1 MAKEAFLDST
11 NLKVQEL
18 LKEVKF
24 NYSPATTKYV
34 NDVVS
39 AIRKVIDKIPDDIQV
54 TADLAPGFVKDIG
67 ADKVNFKF
75 KKPKSIEITGSY
87 SYQCI
92 ARPDANV
99 DVFIQLPKECF
110 HEKDYLNYRYHAK
123 RCLYLCVIKKYLK
136 RSSSFQKVEMSAFQ
150 NEARKPILVLY
161 PAEKFGETT
170 LTSIRLIPIA
180 TSLFNVSK
188 LNMQR
193 NNIRAMNQAADATPM
208 YNSSILEDMVLEENA
223 KLISSTF
230 LQWKELC
237 EALILLKVWARQ
249 RSSIYSHDCVSGYL
263 LSTIMAYLA
272 TVSGKNR
279 VNKLMNTIQ
288 ICRHTL
294 DFIANSAVWKKGI
307 FFKHKGENN
316 ISTEEEREV
325 YLQLF
330 PAVICHSSQFN
341 VAFRLSKSGLQ
352 ELQAEASLA
361 RNCIDKCRDGGFD
374 ELFITSIDFAVKFDH
389 CIRVNLK
396 GNVQAY
402 ASGFALDN
410 ECWRTYEHKVHSL
423 MQEALGERVKMVRV
437 IWRNTASE
445 CNFED
450 GLSMFDREALIIGIL
465 LNKDEAFNMVVKG
478 PDYENKEEVQK
489 FDRFWG
495 VKSELRGFKDSG
507 VRPCAAWECKPSELH
522 LVMKWITEYI
532 LVKHLSLPKE
542 NITYIVDQLDF
553 TLVLGHEDPT
563 CYNGHLLQAFNK
575 LSKHLREL
583 NDIPL
588 TISSVQPLDPA
599 FRCTSVCA
607 RRPHPLASE
616 YYVDRK
622 MIKFSATCIQ
632 PVEVLIQLEG
642 SGNWPVD
649 DVAIEKTKS
658 AFILKI
664 GESLEKNC
672 DMRVTA
678 TEDDVDVL
686 FSGYAFRLKILH
698 QKGLNL
704 VNRRSRNDQAKRI
717 SSTDR
722 KLFLLSQHSS
732 MINGFRGRHP
742 IYQPVVRLAKRWIA
756 AHLFSAVLADEAVE
770 LLAAYL
776 FTNPLPYSIP
786 CSRITGFL
794 RFLRLL
800 SEYDWSF
807 SPLIV
812 DINGDLN
819 PDDKKEINENFNSSR
834 DTSGEETRSTRSAMF
849 LATTYDKFSEAWS
862 ASSPSSADL
871 RRLAAYARSSSNL
884 LTKLILQDQLDS
896 YGWECI
902 FRTPLNNFDAVILL
916 HRDKLPYPER
926 LLFPSELNQ
935 GKLVVQAKASKL
947 FHPFISSG
955 DMKANIEELRR
966 KLMVDFDP
974 SRCLIEDLERRF
986 PDTFKVWYDSLGG
999 DAIGVTWK
1007 QEGLKK
1013 RGRDT
1018 GKEEQD
1024 LLDELKAVGHVGKGF
1039 VRRIY
1044 SLKAPRLN

>member
-1 MAKEAFLDST
+1 MAREAFTDSM

-18 LKEVKF
+18 LKEVKL
-24 NYSPATTKYV
+24 NYSPATTKHV
-34 NDVVS
+34 DDVVS
-39 AIRKVIDKIPDDIQV
+39 SIRQVIDKIPDDIQV
-54 TADLAPGFVKDIG
+54 TADLAPGFVKDIR

-87 SYQCI
+87 SYKCI
-92 ARPDANV
+92 ARPDVNV
-99 DVFIQLPKECF
+99 DVFVQLPKECF

-123 RCLYLCVIKKYLK
+123 RCLYLCLIKKYLK
-136 RSSSFQKVEMSAFQ
+136 RSSLFQKVEMSAFQ
-150 NEARKPILVLY
+150 NEARKPVLVLY
-161 PAEKFGETT
+161 PAENFGETP
-170 LTSIRLIPIA
+170 LTSIRLIPTV

-193 NNIRAMNQAADATPM
+193 NNIRASNQAVDATPM
-208 YNSSILEDMVLEENA
+208 YNSSILEDMALEENA
-223 KLISSTF
+223 NFISSTF
-230 LQWKELC
+230 HEWKELG
-237 EALILLKVWARQ
+237 EALVLLKVWARQ
-249 RSSIYSHDCVSGYL
+249 RSSIYSHDCISGYL

-279 VNKLMNTIQ
+279 ISKSMNTIQ

-294 DFIANSAVWKKGI
+294 DFIANSGVWKKGI
-307 FFKHKGENN
+307 FFKHKVENN
-316 ISTEEEREV
+316 ILTEEEREI
-325 YLQLF
+325 YLQSF
-330 PAVICHSSQFN
+330 PAVLCHSSQFN
-341 VAFRLSKSGLQ
+341 VAFRMSKSGLQ
-352 ELQAEASLA
+352 ELQDEASLA
-361 RNCIDKCRDGGFD
+361 RNCLDKCRDGGFD

-389 CIRVNLK
+389 CIRLNLK
-396 GNVQAY
+396 VNVQDDAP
-402 ASGFALDN
+402 GFSLDN

-423 MQEALGERVKMVRV
+423 MQEALGERVKLVRV
-437 IWRNTASE
+437 IWRNMASE
-445 CNFED
+445 CNFEN
-450 GLSMFDREALIIGIL
+450 GLSTFDREALKIGIL

-478 PDYENKEEVQK
+478 PNSENEDEVQK
-489 FDRFWG
+489 FCRFWG
-495 VKSELRGFKDSG
+495 NKAELRIFKDTG
-507 VRPCAAWECKPSELH
+507 IRYCAAWECKPSELH
-522 LVMKWITEYI
+522 LVMKRITEHI
-532 LVKHLSLPKE
+532 LVKHLSLLRE

-553 TLVLGHEDPT
+553 SLVLGNEDPT
-563 CYNGHLLQAFNK
+563 CYNGHLLEAFNK

-599 FRCTSVCA
+599 FRGTSVCP
-607 RRPHPLASE
+607 RQPHPLASKD
-616 YYVDRK
+616 YVNRK
-622 MIKFSATCIQ
+622 KIKFSPTCIQ

-664 GESLEKNC
+664 GESLQKNFN
-672 DMRVTA
+672 MRFTA

-704 VNRRSRNDQAKRI
+704 VNRQSKIDQNKRI

-722 KLFLLSQHSS
+722 KLFLLSQHAS
-732 MINGFRGRHP
+732 MINGLRGRYP
-742 IYQPVVRLAKRWIA
+742 IFEPVVRLAKRWVS

-776 FTNPLPYSIP
+776 FTNPLPYSVP

-800 SEYDWSF
+800 SEYDWTF
-807 SPLIV
+807 SPLVV

-819 PDDKKEINENFNSSR
+819 PDDMKEINEKFNLSR
-834 DTSGEETRSTRSAMF
+834 DTSGEETRSTHSAMF

-862 ASSPSSADL
+862 TSSPSSMEL
-871 RRLAAYARSSSNL
+871 KRLAAYARSSSNL
-884 LTKLILQDQLDS
+884 LTKLVLQDQLDS

-902 FRTPLNNFDAVILL
+902 LRTPLNNYDAVILL

-926 LLFPSELNQ
+926 LLFPSEVNQ

-947 FHPFISSG
+947 FQPFISSV
-955 DMKANIEELRR
+955 DTKVNIEELQR

-986 PDTFKVWYDSLGG
+986 PDCFKVWYDSLGG
-999 DAIGVTWK
+999 DAIGVTWN

-1013 RGRDT
+1013 RGRDA
-1018 GKEEQD
+1018 GKEEIN

-1039 VRRIY
+1039 VRKIY

>member
-1 MAKEAFLDST
+1 MAKEAFPDSM

-18 LKEVKF
+18 LKEVQF

-34 NDVVS
+34 DDVVS
-39 AIRKVIDKIPDDIQV
+39 SIRDVIHKIPDDIQV
-54 TADLAPGFVKDIG
+54 TADLAPGFVKDIR

-75 KKPKSIEITGSY
+75 KKPKSIEVTGSY

-136 RSSSFQKVEMSAFQ
+136 SSSLFQKIELSAFQ
-150 NEARKPILVLY
+150 NEARKPVLVLY
-161 PAEKFGETT
+161 PGENFGENP
-170 LTSIRLIPIA
+170 LSSIRLIPTA
-180 TSLFNVSK
+180 KSLFNSSK

-193 NNIRAMNQAADATPM
+193 NNIRALDQGIDATPM
-208 YNSSILEDMVLEENA
+208 YSSSILEDMVLEENA
-223 KLISSTF
+223 KFVTSTF
-230 LQWKELC
+230 LGWKELG

-249 RSSIYSHDCVSGYL
+249 RSSIYSYDCVSGYL

-272 TVSGKNR
+272 TVSGKYR
-279 VNKLMNTIQ
+279 VSKSMNTIQ

-294 DFIANSAVWKKGI
+294 DFIANSGVWKKGI
-307 FFKHKGENN
+307 FFKHMGEKN
-316 ISTEEEREV
+316 ILTEEEKEI
-325 YLQLF
+325 YLQSF

-341 VAFRLSKSGLQ
+341 VAFRMSKSGLQ
-352 ELQAEASLA
+352 ELQEEASLA
-361 RNCIDKCRDGGFD
+361 RNCMDKCKDGGFD

-396 GNVQAY
+396 GNMQVY
-402 ASGFALDN
+402 ASGFAGDY
-410 ECWRTYEHKVHSL
+410 ECWRSYEHEVHSL
-423 MQEALGERVKMVRV
+423 MQQALGEKVKLVRV

-445 CNFED
+445 CNLED
-450 GLSMFDREALIIGIL
+450 GLSMFDKEALRIGIL
-465 LNKDEAFNMVVKG
+465 LNKDKPFDKIIKG
-478 PDYENKEEVQK
+478 PTRENKDETQ
-489 FDRFWG
+489 RFLRLWG
-495 VKSELRGFKDSG
+495 DKAEYRAFKDSG
-507 VRPCAAWECKPSELH
+507 NIECVVWECKPSEVY
-522 LVMKWITEYI
+522 LVIKWITEHI
-532 LVKHLSLPKE
+532 LVTHLKLLRE
-542 NITYIVDQLDF
+542 NITCIVDQLDF
-553 TLVLGHEDPT
+553 PLVLGREDPT
-563 CYNGHLLQAFNK
+563 HYNGHLLEAFNE
-575 LSKHLREL
+575 LSKRLRQL

-588 TISSVQPLDPA
+588 TISSVQPLDSA
-599 FRCTSVCA
+599 FRCTSVFPQQ
-607 RRPHPLASE
+607 PHPLASQGH
-616 YYVDRK
+616 VDRK
-622 MIKFSATCIQ
+622 KIKYNSTCIQ

-642 SGNWPVD
+642 SGKWPVD

-664 GESLEKNC
+664 GESLEKNHK
-672 DMRVTA
+672 MRFTA
-678 TEDDVDVL
+678 TEEDVDVL

-704 VNRRSRNDQAKRI
+704 VNRHSRIDQTKWI

-732 MINGFRGRHP
+732 MINGLRGRYP
-742 IYQPVVRLAKRWIA
+742 IYEPVVRLAKRWIA

-776 FTNPLPYSIP
+776 FLNPLPFSVP

-800 SEYDWSF
+800 SEYDWTF

-812 DINGDLN
+812 DINGDFN
-819 PDDKKEINENFNSSR
+819 PNDEKEINENFNLSR
-834 DTSGEETRSTRSAMF
+834 DSTGKETRSTHSAMF
-849 LATTYDKFSEAWS
+849 LATTYDKVSEAWS
-862 ASSPSSADL
+862 KSSPSSPEL

-902 FRTPLNNFDAVILL
+902 FRTPLNNYDAVILL

-926 LLFPSELNQ
+926 LLFPSENNQ
-935 GKLVVQAKASKL
+935 GKLVVQGKASKL
-947 FHPFISSG
+947 FQPFFSSG
-955 DMKANIEELRR
+955 DIISNIEELQR

-974 SRCLIEDLERRF
+974 SKCFIEDLERRF

-1013 RGRDT
+1013 RGRDAI
-1018 GKEEQD
+1018 EEHK
-1024 LLDELKAVGHVGKGF
+1024 LLDELKVVGDVGKGF
-1039 VRRIY
+1039 VRKIY